1 MNKDDQNNEF
11 AQAKLTYKDVCYI
24 AVTEYNIHPS
34 PPTVCAGTELTISY
48 VDMVTAAAS
57 RQERREYLDK
67 HFHFSCQCDLCSLQG
82 DQLAEDDRIR
92 LEVGLDIIY

>member
-1 MNKDDQNNEF
+1 MLINIYPSIVY
-11 AQAKLTYKDVCYI
+11 LI
-24 AVTEYNIHPS
+24 AVE
-34 PPTVCAGTELTISY
+34 AGTELTISY

-67 HFHFSCQCDLCSLQG
+67 HFHFSCQCELCSLQG

-92 LEVGLDIIY
+92 LEVGVNIIFLKKI